1 MSCLAEDTAGADT
14 SRSSIVRAELGP
26 RPAAVQAHF
35 PAIDPMFMARDAGI
49 GPQAS
54 GQCRGDV
61 GETGIAGQQDA
72 GPDVPARA
80 HQDHAGAFAAGAK
93 VAQREPRLGGVFGQ
107 QACDCRRHV
116 FGERGFANEGAH
128 QFASRGLEQEQ
139 QLGRVGE
146 RCHDGPSDLN

>member
-1 MSCLAEDTAGADT
+1 ML
-14 SRSSIVRAELGP
+14 RARLGP
-26 RPAAVQAHF
+26 RPAAVQADF
-35 PAIDPMFMARDAGI
+35 PSVDPVLMAGDAGI
-49 GPQAS
+49 GPHAA
-54 GQCRGDV
+54 GERRGDV

-93 VAQREPRLGGVFGQ
+93 VAQREPRLGGVFGE
-107 QACDCRRHV
+107 QACDGRRHV
-116 FGERGFANEGAH
+116 LGERGFADEGAH